1 MKQLRKFSE
10 KLTEASHWY
19 TERLKITNQLW
30 FIPERYF
37 GKPSTRRGRVFLWA
51 YRLVFAWLVIKLF
64 FMLSEEMQP
73 YGGLRQVLEEYG
85 LKFGRFRD

>member
-1 MKQLRKFSE
+1 MSKLSE
-10 KLTEASHWY
+10 KIVEAGHWKN
-19 TERLKITNQLW
+19 ERLKIKNQLW

-37 GKPSTRRGRVFLWA
+37 GKPTTRLGRVFLWT
-51 YRLVFAWLVIKLF
+51 YRLVFAWLMMKLF
-64 FMLSEEMQP
+64 FMLSDEMQP